1 MVYRAKFDS
10 SVSDITKLA
19 PLRILTVG
27 EVHHLFVPV
36 YDALHAE
43 NFVKICPN
51 VMEQSSSQLFTITR
65 TQTDRQT
72 DRQTDSIAVSLHCRA
87 SYAMPW
93 PQAVNQ

>member
-43 NFVKICPN
+43 NVVKICPN
-51 VMEQSSSQLFTITR
+51 VMEQSG
-65 TQTDRQT
+65 
-72 DRQTDSIAVSLHCRA
+72 A
-87 SYAMPW
+87 
-93 PQAVNQ
+93 

>member
-1 MVYRAKFDS
+1 MIYHAKFDS

-19 PLRILTVG
+19 PFRTLTVG

-65 TQTDRQT
+65 TQTDRQR
-72 DRQTDSIAVSLHCRA
+72 DRQTVLH
-87 SYAMPW
+87 YPFIVVHHMPCHGLK
-93 PQAVNQ
+93 Q